1 MEKELYEQPATE
13 VVAVGCRQ
21 VLMSSTRGEQRD
33 SWDEEE

>member
-13 VVAVGCRQ
+13 VVAVSCRQ
-21 VLMSSTRGEQRD
+21 VLMGSTRGEQRD